1 MTNIIRKEIN
11 IDASSMMSNL
21 VCGDVST
28 ISKIGFTI
36 LLIIIIIIL
45 LPIVPFIIITYYA
58 FYGTYGVVP
67 LIKSIS
73 KSV

>member
-36 LLIIIIIIL
+36 LLIIIIIL